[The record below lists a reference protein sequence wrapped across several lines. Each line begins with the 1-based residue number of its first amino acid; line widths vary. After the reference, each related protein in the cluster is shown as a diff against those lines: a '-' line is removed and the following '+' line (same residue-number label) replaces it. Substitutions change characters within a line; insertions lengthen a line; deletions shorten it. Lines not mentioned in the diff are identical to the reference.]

1 MSVDDLLWHRRAVLA
16 AMTSLAAAPA
26 VALDRGARAVAD
38 PFALGVASGDPGD
51 DGFVIWTRLV
61 AGQLEPL
68 AAKAVVVRY
77 EIAADPAFRS
87 ILQAGRGL
95 AHPGC
100 AHAVHVQVAGLEA
113 GRPYW
118 YRFHALGATSP
129 VGRAAT
135 VPRTADRLRL
145 AVTSC
150 QHWEQA
156 RFGVY
161 RDIVRAE
168 PDLILQLG
176 DYVYEQSYP
185 DLPRVRAFGAGE
197 PVDLDGYRRRHALY
211 KTDPELQAAHRAC
224 PWIVTWDD
232 HEVLNDYAGLANRE
246 GLPASLFAPR
256 RSAAYQAYF
265 EHMPIRPSLWRG
277 RREPRLYRAVDWA
290 DLASLSV
297 LDTRQ
302 YRSVPPCAPPDV
314 ARNVRLAGC
323 ADAMDHA
330 RTIMGAPQER
340 WLADRLQRESRPW
353 TLIAQQVFFAPLWL
367 DGDRRTT
374 FSDQWDGYAANRTRL
389 LAGMNGPTVRN
400 PVVLSGDVHSFWV
413 SDLDLD
419 GAPVGAEVVTSALAA
434 ASPPP
439 GRFGDVARNNPH
451 VRFHD
456 AAQAGWVRLD
466 LDRLRLRADLRMI
479 EDRAD
484 AASGFRSVAAFTA
497 PSGARRFEAD
507 GMSATQSEETGGQ

>member
-1 MSVDDLLWHRRAVLA
+1 MA
-16 AMTSLAAAPA
+16 SLAAAPA
-26 VALDRGARAVAD
+26 IALDAAARAVAD
-38 PFALGVASGDPGD
+38 PFALGVASGDPDRG
-51 DGFVIWTRLV
+51 GFVLWTRLV
-61 AGQLEPL
+61 GGQLEPL
-68 AAKAVVVRY
+68 AAKAVEMIY
-77 EIAADPAFRS
+77 EVAADPAFHMIVR
-87 ILQAGRGL
+87 AGRGL
-95 AHPGC
+95 AHPES
-100 AHAVHVQVAGLEA
+100 AHAVHVEVDGLAA

-135 VPRTADRLRL
+135 APDTADRLRV

-161 RDIVRAE
+161 RDIVQAE

-185 DLPRVRAFGAGE
+185 DVPKVRAFGAAE
-197 PVDLDGYRRRHALY
+197 PADLDGYRRRHALY
-211 KTDPELQAAHRAC
+211 KTDPDLQTAHRAC

-246 GLPASLFAPR
+246 GLPPALFAPR
-256 RSAAYQAYF
+256 RAAAYQAYF

-277 RREPRLYRAVDWA
+277 RRDPRLFRAVDWA
-290 DLASLSV
+290 DLASMSV

-302 YRSVPPCAPPDV
+302 YRSAPPCAEPDV
-314 ARNVRLAGC
+314 ARNVRLTAC
-323 ADAMDHA
+323 ADAVDPS
-330 RTIMGAPQER
+330 RTIMGRAQEK
-340 WLADRLQRESRPW
+340 WLSGRLVRERRPW
-353 TLIAQQVFFAPLWL
+353 TLIVQQVFFAPLWL

-389 LAGMNGPTVRN
+389 LAQMSRPTVRN

-413 SDLDLD
+413 NDLDWPG
-419 GAPVGAEVVTSALAA
+419 GAAVGSEVVTSALGA
-434 ASPPP
+434 ASPPV

-451 VRFHD
+451 VRHHD
-456 AAQAGWVRLD
+456 ARNAGWVRLD
-466 LDRLRLRADLRMI
+466 IDRGGIRADLRTI
-479 EDRAD
+479 HDRTD
-484 AASGFRSVAAFTA
+484 AGSDVRS
-497 PSGARRFEAD
+497 SARFVL
-507 GMSATQSEETGGQ
+507 ATGTHRMQAG